1 MQSLM
6 KNSNMIRPSIWETQN
21 FYIIKLYIF
30 EKFSLRAFEWHVAWC
45 RKWALS
51 KVIVADIFPGK
62 LLTGHISVTKFATPV
77 KKYFFGSTAL
87 EESIRIYG

>member
-6 KNSNMIRPSIWETQN
+6 KNSNMIRPSIWETQD

-30 EKFSLRAFEWHVAWC
+30 EKFSLRAFEWHDAESELYQ
-45 RKWALS
+45 KLL
-51 KVIVADIFPGK
+51 VADIFPGK